1 MRYSLLFA
9 LFLLISAGSLQ
20 AQTHSWNTGTNGN
33 WNDTT
38 KWSTGTVPNGPA
50 DWPAITTPGINP
62 YTVTMNL
69 DVVMDRFDFAVNDA
83 ELLAVGRTVTMNGAG
98 QIGPATGHVL
108 NLHSSHWLGTG
119 SLNNQSDIAVRG
131 TSTINH
137 IVQNDTLR
145 VLGSNLVGHANL
157 TLNNITSNN
166 ADLTLGSEGGGYSA
180 TLTLA
185 AGARL
190 DNAGTFLMDPGT
202 GGSRF
207 FEGNLRNTGT
217 VNVNTNATLRPG
229 LTEQVSGNIN
239 VAGSTLLTLNSG
251 HDFDLQGGTLTVT
264 GDMLQTSSTFS
275 LNGGDVVGMVRKTAG
290 DLALNH
296 PGTGTFEL
304 RGTTN
309 LTGTVF
315 GPQTVR
321 VAGHNAVGNGLMNV
335 ANPLSNQGNLV
346 MESVGGG
353 FASTITMG
361 AGQALTNQANFNVLA
376 GAGGARTFNG
386 NFINDLGGTTVVEAN
401 TTMNTGPFVNRNSW
415 TVNSGATL
423 TMPAGTSFTQESG
436 TFQLDGTFIHN
447 NGVDHFQGGNMT
459 GAPELRHTTLSF
471 DPAFT
476 STFTPNV
483 SGSSG
488 LSTDIPAGTTISLLG
503 HSSIGNGVLT
513 PTASLTNLGQLDI
526 SSFGGGF
533 ASTWAGS
540 GTILDNQ
547 GTLRILP
554 GAGGARTYQGGLDN
568 HGTVSV
574 EVANALFNTGTI
586 RNFGTWT
593 NGPTA
598 GMNLAATNDFELVS
612 GTFDIG
618 NSFLHTSGAD
628 TFTGGTLIG
637 EAQLRHSTLTIA
649 PSFTN
654 PATMQLSGSSTLLS
668 DVPANTQLNLF
679 GHNAIG
685 NGVLTVPSDQTMAGT
700 LVLGSVGGG
709 FASTLTAASGMT
721 LTNSGTLRTE
731 PGAGGARILNGHHH
745 NTGTMEIQVATN
757 FNAGTLTNA
766 GTLGVSSGNTLTMAA
781 SADLVQQSG
790 GIANM
795 GTFTHLGGN
804 NTFISG
810 KMKGQ
815 LDLRSSNLTFD
826 PSFLNPINLG
836 LRGTTNFTGSVASG
850 QDLHLIGSNLIGNQV
865 LNPVADLANAGNLYL
880 TSEGGGFGT
889 TLDVN
894 GFALNNTGLLEA
906 NPGAG
911 GARTVKGT
919 VNNTGTVSI
928 DGTSCTFNSGNFNN
942 QSGGTVRGNGTMVVS
957 TIVFTN
963 SGFVRPG
970 LNDIGTLDVTGNF
983 TQDASGTLAIELGG
997 LTPDTEHDVLDVSST
1012 ANLGGELRLRAVNGF
1027 NPSFGQQFVVLTA
1040 GTINGQ
1046 FDSVKLIGANLPLGH
1061 GVEVVYT
1068 ATTVTAQIVQVINGI
1083 NQQDLPV
1090 AISHPTPGLA
1100 GQNNTFQISGVYA
1113 NHNVELV
1120 FGLATG
1126 TTTIGACPVDY
1137 GIASATVVG
1146 TAPASATGNALVIG
1160 MVPSSAM
1167 GTTGYFQA
1175 LDLEAC
1181 RISEVMGFVFP

>member
-1 MRYSLLFA
+1 MRYSLLFV

-83 ELLAVGRTVTMNGAG
+83 ELLVVNRTVTMNGAG

-131 TSTINH
+131 TSTIDH

-145 VLGSNLVGHANL
+145 VLGSNLVGHGDL
-157 TLNNITSNN
+157 TLNNITANN
-166 ADLTLGSEGGGYSA
+166 ANLTLGSEGGGFNA
-180 TLTLA
+180 TLEMA
-185 AGARL
+185 PGARL
-190 DNAGTFLMDPGT
+190 DNAGTFLIDPGA

-207 FEGNLRNTGT
+207 FEGDLRNTGT
-217 VNVNTNATLRPG
+217 VDVNVNATMRPG
-229 LTEQVSGNIN
+229 LTEQVAGNFN
-239 VAGSTLLTLNSG
+239 VAGSALLTLNSG
-251 HDFDLQGGTLTVT
+251 HDFDMQGGTLTVT
-264 GDMLQTSSTFS
+264 GEMLQTSSTFT
-275 LNGGDVVGMVRKTAG
+275 LNGGDIIGMVKKTAG

-296 PGTGTFEL
+296 GGTGTFEL

-321 VAGHNAVGNGLMNV
+321 VAGHSAVGNGLMNV
-335 ANPLSNQGNLV
+335 ANPLSNQGSLV

-361 AGQALTNQANFNVLA
+361 AGQALTNQANFSVL
-376 GAGGARTFNG
+376 GGSGGARTFNG
-386 NFINDLGGTTVVEAN
+386 NFINDSGGTTLIETN

-415 TVNSGATL
+415 TVNPGATL
-423 TMPAGTSFTQESG
+423 TMPAGTTFTQESG
-436 TFQLDGTFIHN
+436 TFQLDGTFIHTS
-447 NGVDHFQGGNMT
+447 GVDHFQGGNMT

-503 HSSIGNGVLT
+503 HSSIGNGLLT
-513 PTASLTNLGQLDI
+513 PTASLTNLGQLDL

-533 ASTWAGS
+533 ASTWAGT
-540 GTILDNQ
+540 GTVLDNQ
-547 GTLRILP
+547 GVLRILP

-574 EVANALFNTGTI
+574 EVPSAIFNNGTI

-598 GMNLAATNDFELVS
+598 GMTLAATNDFELVS
-612 GTFDIG
+612 GTFDVG

-637 EAQLRHSTLTIA
+637 EAQLRHSTLTLA

-654 PATMQLSGSSTLLS
+654 PATMQLSGTSTLLS
-668 DVPANTQLNLF
+668 DVPANTHLNLF

-685 NGVLTVPSDQTMAGT
+685 NGLLNVPSDQTMAGT
-700 LVLGSVGGG
+700 LVMSSVGGG
-709 FASTLTAASGMT
+709 FASTLTASPGMT

-731 PGAGGARILNGHHH
+731 AGNGGARTLNGHHR
-745 NTGTMEIQVATN
+745 NTGTMEFQVTTN
-757 FNAGTLTNA
+757 YNAGTLTNE
-766 GTLGVSSGNTLTMAA
+766 GTLGVPSGGTLTMAA
-781 SADLVQQSG
+781 SSDLVQQSG
-790 GIANM
+790 GIANL
-795 GTFTHLGGN
+795 GTFVHLGGN
-804 NTFISG
+804 NTFFSG

-826 PSFLNPINLG
+826 PGFLDSVNLG
-836 LRGTTNFTGSVASG
+836 LRGTTNFTGAVAAG
-850 QDLHLIGSNLIGNQV
+850 QDLHLLGSNLIGNQV
-865 LNPVADLANAGNLYL
+865 FSPVADLTNAGNLYL
-880 TSEGGGFGT
+880 TSEGGGFAT
-889 TLDVN
+889 TLDVA
-894 GFALNNTGLLEA
+894 GFTITNSGLIEAL
-906 NPGAG
+906 PGAG
-911 GARTVKGT
+911 GARTVRGT
-919 VNNTGTVSI
+919 LNNTGTVSI

-942 QSGGTVRGNGTMVVS
+942 LSGGKVRGDG
-957 TIVFTN
+957 TIVLSGSTFTN

-970 LNDIGTLDVTGNF
+970 LNSIGTLDITGDF
-983 TQDASGTLAIELGG
+983 TQDASGVLAIELGG
-997 LTPDTEHDVLDVSST
+997 LVPDTEHDVLDVSST
-1012 ANLGGELRLRAVNGF
+1012 ANLSGELRLRAVNGF
-1027 NPSFGQQFVVLTA
+1027 VPSFGQQFVVVTA
-1040 GTINGQ
+1040 GSISGAFDKVVLNG
-1046 FDSVKLIGANLPLGH
+1046 ATLPVGH
-1061 GVEVVYT
+1061 GFEVVYT
-1068 ATTVTAQIVQVINGI
+1068 ATTAIAQVIQKTNEFGAT
-1083 NQQDLPV
+1083 DLPV
-1090 AISHPTPGLA
+1090 TVMDPVPGLA
-1100 GQNNTFQISGVYA
+1100 GQVNTFQINGIYA
-1113 NHNVELV
+1113 GNTVELV
-1120 FGLATG
+1120 FGLGLG
-1126 TTTIGACPVDY
+1126 TTAIPACGFDY

-1146 TAPASATGNALVIG
+1146 TAPSSATGNALVTG

-1175 LDLEAC
+1175 LDLGAC
-1181 RISEVMGFVFP
+1181 RISEVMTFVFP